1 MPSTPTST
9 PAKFQVCR
17 SPVHGLGLFATQ
29 RIAKG
34 EMIGRYEG
42 PTVDHVGDHVLWVY
56 DEDTG
61 REYGID
67 GQNELRYVNH
77 SRKPNASFYGDE
89 LEALRAIRP
98 GEEITHDYG
107 WEWAGVQ

>member
-1 MPSTPTST
+1 MYSTLDSIS
-9 PAKFQVCR
+9 R
-17 SPVHGLGLFATQ
+17 SRKNGVNENSL
-29 RIAKG
+29 RN
-34 EMIGRYEG
+34 
-42 PTVDHVGDHVLWVY
+42 
-56 DEDTG
+56 
-61 REYGID
+61 

-107 WEWAGVQ
+107 WEWAGVS